1 MRPKRGK
8 EGNSSSSPRLDVL
21 GHHISELA
29 LRVEEHLGECALSLD
44 IEYIGKEHVAIL
56 VEDPGVYGKDDIGS
70 LNSGKHLFT
79 LRWQPSRTRQP
90 ADGQG
95 GSSGIVGEG
104 VVGHLSL
111 M

>member
-1 MRPKRGK
+1 M
-8 EGNSSSSPRLDVL
+8 
-21 GHHISELA
+21 
-29 LRVEEHLGECALSLD
+29 GESALSPD

-79 LRWQPSRTRQP
+79 LRWKPSRTRQP
-90 ADGQG
+90 AGGQDGR
-95 GSSGIVGEG
+95 SGIGGEG
-104 VVGHLSL
+104 LVGQLIL